1 MTHLSPAPPE
11 SAAQPSLTIVPYSD
25 PQARRLTQALHLEQ
39 LATYGFA
46 DDPDDTPEEQFHPPQ
61 GLFVI
66 THRDGIAVGC
76 GGVRLLDA
84 NTAEIKRMYVAAV
97 ARGQGLGRHILE
109 HLERHAAS
117 SGASRILLETGA
129 RNHAALALYRRC
141 GYVPVPS
148 YAPGRNPAVNRA
160 MHRVLS
166 QDRACPATRDTGGTP

>member
-11 SAAQPSLTIVPYSD
+11 SAALPSLTIVPYSN

-46 DDPDDTPEEQFHPPQ
+46 DDPDDTPEEQFHPPR

-66 THRDGIAVGC
+66 AHRKGVSVGC

-84 NTAEIKRMYVAAV
+84 NTAEIKRMYVAAA

-109 HLERHAAS
+109 HLEHHAAS
-117 SGASRILLETGA
+117 CGASRILLETGA
-129 RNHAALALYRRC
+129 RNHAALALYQRC

-148 YAPGRNPAVNRA
+148 YAPGRNPDVNRA
-160 MHRVLS
+160 MHKDLP
-166 QDRACPATRDTGGTP
+166 QEHACPPTRDAGATR